1 MATGGGAPGG
11 KAKKFPLATPPSGAG
26 PPLPPPHDLAPADD
40 QNAHDHGVDEHRQRG
55 PGPEPTPA
63 KRQAE
68 PGKRRAVGQGWG
80 YDACGI
86 PPTTH
91 LRAQPA
97 APPPPRLTT
106 SPPAIFLA
114 A

>member
-68 PGKRRAVGQGWG
+68 PGERRAGGDRWG

-86 PPTTH
+86 NPQRTQG
-91 LRAQPA
+91 RRQ
-97 APPPPRLTT
+97 PPPP
-106 SPPAIFLA
+106 PPARPPRPVSFLLA
-114 A
+114 